1 MRIHGG
7 SVRARLDFSVNT
19 NPLGPPEELYRVLIG
34 SCAPEDILKRYPDY
48 SYRDLRRSLSEFY
61 GIDEDSLLPLN
72 GSSEGFTLA
81 LLAFRPRRVL
91 SIEPTFGDHML
102 ACRSLGIESTYIQ
115 YKERGDRFI
124 LGEEDL
130 ADLESLCRDP
140 YTMIYMSNPNNP
152 TGSYIDIE
160 KLYRSLDR
168 CRGYIVIDEAY
179 AELCDICP
187 LKPVGPPENVVILRS
202 LTKWL
207 SIPGIRL
214 GFLYSSSKRV
224 LRVFDDI
231 RPPWNVNSIA
241 ECVISKLLAR
251 YSVEMK
257 SFIERSRGY
266 IAGERGFLLE
276 SLRGAGV
283 PKVYRSVANYILT
296 WFGDKAEGILD
307 KLVGRGISLR
317 DCSSFTGLGKG
328 YLRISVRV
336 RRDNEELITAIRDLL
351 RAR

>member
-19 NPLGPPEELYRVLIG
+19 NPLGPPEELYRVLRGI
-34 SCAPEDILKRYPDY
+34 CALEDMLKRYPDY

-61 GIDEDSLLPLN
+61 GVDEDSLLPLN

-102 ACRSLGIESTYIQ
+102 ACRSLGIESIYIQ

-124 LGEEDL
+124 LNEEDL
-130 ADLESLCRDP
+130 GDLESLCRDP

-160 KLYRSLDR
+160 KLYRALDR

-187 LKPVGPPENVVILRS
+187 LKPVEPPENMVILRS

-207 SIPGIRL
+207 SIPGLRL
-214 GFLYSSSKRV
+214 GFLYTSSKRV

-241 ECVISKLLAR
+241 ECAISKLLAI
-251 YSVEMK
+251 YPAEMK
-257 SFIERSRGY
+257 NFIERSRVY
-266 IAGERGFLLE
+266 IAGERGFLIE

-283 PKVYRSVANYILT
+283 PKVYRSIANYILT
-296 WFGDKAEGILD
+296 WFGDKAEEILD
-307 KLVGRGISLR
+307 ELLERGISLR
-317 DCSSFTGLGKG
+317 DCSSFKGLGKG
-328 YLRISVRV
+328 YLRISVRG
-336 RRDNEELITAIRDLL
+336 RRDNEELITVIRDLL
-351 RAR
+351 RG